1 MGRIVTPFD
10 RRFLE
15 QQRVRFWPR
24 LRKKTYAPAL
34 TGMKKLILLSLFV
47 LPQWTWA
54 QLAPW
59 SQKMTATILATYP
72 DSMMYKGGRVA
83 HWDYEMGLVL
93 HAIEQVW
100 YRTGDARYFQYIQKH
115 MDRYIN
121 EDGSIRTYELDKFN
135 IDFVTPGRSLLMLYQ
150 QSLPNKE
157 KYRKAADLLRK
168 QLAQQPRTKEG
179 GFWHKQ
185 IYPNQMW
192 LDGLYMAEP
201 FYAEY
206 TRLFDQNGKDFNDI
220 INQFVWMD
228 QYARDAKT
236 GLLYHGWDESRR
248 QKWANPQTGKS
259 PNFWSRALGW
269 YAMALV
275 DVLDYV
281 PAAHP
286 RRGEL
291 LTILQRFMPAVVTYQ
306 DPKSGCW
313 YQVTD
318 RIGDTKNY
326 LEASGTGMLVYALAK
341 SVRLGYLPASML
353 PAARKGY
360 DGMLKNFISTDA
372 GGLIHLEKTVLVGG
386 LGGTATADRPYRDG
400 SYDYYLS
407 EPLRQDDLKGVAP
420 FIMASVEMEIA
431 GELGVG
437 KGRTVAV
444 DNYFNHEFRK
454 GVDPAQLEPFHYTW
468 EDRQHSGFWLWGTTF
483 RDLGAKTVLVST
495 APTAASLKNVDVYI
509 IVDPD
514 TPKETASPNYIRPT
528 DSKAISDWVKAGGVL
543 VLMANDTSNCE
554 HVHLNQLATQ
564 FGMEFLP
571 KNVNMVQGTQFE
583 QGRVDIP
590 ANSAIFLTTKTVYI
604 KELAPIAVKVPAKA
618 VVTKENDVIMA
629 VTNWGRGTV
638 FAVGD
643 PWLYNEY
650 TDGRRI
656 PATYE
661 NFNAGKDL
669 ATWLMKQVKP

>member
-1 MGRIVTPFD
+1 
-10 RRFLE
+10 
-15 QQRVRFWPR
+15 
-24 LRKKTYAPAL
+24 
-34 TGMKKLILLSLFV
+34 MKKFLILILFV
-47 LPQWTWA
+47 LPGWVQA
-54 QLAPW
+54 QSTPW
-59 SQKMTATILATYP
+59 SQKMTATIMATYP
-72 DSMMYKGGRVA
+72 DSIMYKGGRVA

-93 HAIEQVW
+93 HAITQVW
-100 YRTGDARYFQYIQKH
+100 YRTGDARYFDYVKKQ
-115 MDRYIN
+115 MDRYVN
-121 EDGSIRTYELDKFN
+121 DDGTIRTYDLNKFN

-168 QLAQQPRTKEG
+168 QLAGQPRTKEG

-206 TRLFDQNGKDFNDI
+206 TKLFEPKGKDFDDI
-220 INQFVWMD
+220 INQFVWMEKN
-228 QYARDAKT
+228 ARDAKT
-236 GLLYHGWDESRR
+236 GLLYHGWDESRQ

-259 PNFWSRALGW
+259 PNFWSRAMGW

-275 DVLDYV
+275 DVLDDI
-281 PAAHP
+281 PATHP
-286 RRGEL
+286 RRDEL
-291 LTILQRFMPAVVTYQ
+291 VTILQRFMPAVVKYQ
-306 DPKSGCW
+306 DPASGCW

-318 RIGDTKNY
+318 RMGDKAESRPGNY
-326 LEASGTGMLVYALAK
+326 LEASGTGMFVYALAK
-341 SVRLGYLPASML
+341 GVRLGYLPQSML
-353 PAARKGY
+353 PVAKKGF
-360 DGMLKNFISTDA
+360 DGMLKNFITTDTEK
-372 GGLIHLEKTVLVGG
+372 LVHLEKTVLVGG
-386 LGGTATADRPYRDG
+386 LGGNPYRDG
-400 SYDYYLS
+400 SYEYYLS
-407 EPLRQDDLKGVAP
+407 EKIRQDDLKGVGP

-431 GELGVG
+431 TENGLG

-444 DNYFNHEFRK
+444 DDYFNHEFRK
-454 GVDPAQLEPFHYTW
+454 GLQGGQEPFHYTW

-483 RDLGAKTVLVST
+483 RDLGAKTTTVAT
-495 APTAASLKNVDVYI
+495 APTATSLKNVNIYI

-514 TPKETASPNYIRPT
+514 TPRETAKPNYISPA

-554 HVHLNQLATQ
+554 HVHLNQLAAQ
-564 FGMEFLP
+564 FGMQFLP
-571 KNVNMVQGTQFE
+571 KNINMVKNDQFE

-590 ANSAIFLTTKTVYI
+590 ANNEIFPNTKAVYI
-604 KELAPIAVKVPAKA
+604 KELAPIGLKSPATA
-618 VVTKENDVIMA
+618 AVTKNSDVIIA
-629 VTNWGRGTV
+629 VANVGKGAV

-650 TDGRRI
+650 TDGRKI
-656 PATYE
+656 PATYQ

-669 ATWLMKQVKP
+669 ATWLLKQAKP

>member
-1 MGRIVTPFD
+1 MFP
-10 RRFLE
+10 
-15 QQRVRFWPR
+15 QR
-24 LRKKTYAPAL
+24 LRKKKDLFAL
-34 TGMKKLILLSLFV
+34 PGMKTLILLSLFALPNGV
-47 LPQWTWA
+47 LA
-54 QLAPW
+54 QTTPW
-59 SQKMTATILATYP
+59 SQKMTATIMATYP
-72 DSMMYKGGRVA
+72 DSMMYKGGKAA

-100 YRTGDARYFQYIQKH
+100 HRTGDGRYFNYIQKH
-115 MDRYIN
+115 MDRYVN
-121 EDGSIRTYELDKFN
+121 ADGSIRTYELDKFN
-135 IDFVTPGRSLLMLYQ
+135 IDFVTPGRSLLMLSQ
-150 QSLPNKE
+150 QTLPNKE

-179 GFWHKQ
+179 GFWHKN
-185 IYPNQMW
+185 IYPYQMW

-201 FYAEY
+201 FYAEH
-206 TRLFDQNGKDFNDI
+206 TRLFDREGKAFDDI
-220 INQFVWMD
+220 VNQFVWME
-228 QYARDAKT
+228 QHARDAKT
-236 GLLYHGWDESRR
+236 GLLYHGWDESRQ
-248 QKWANPQTGKS
+248 QKWADPQTGKS
-259 PNFWSRALGW
+259 PNFWSRAMGW

-275 DVLDYV
+275 DVLDFV
-281 PAAHP
+281 PATHP

-291 LTILQRFMPAVVTYQ
+291 VTILQRFMPAVVKYQ
-306 DPKSGCW
+306 DPASGCW

-318 RIGDTKNY
+318 RMGDKGNY
-326 LEASGTGMLVYALAK
+326 LEASGTGMFVYALAK
-341 SVRLGYLPASML
+341 GVRLGYLPQSML
-353 PAARKGY
+353 PIARKGY
-360 DGMLKNFISTDA
+360 EGMLKNFISTDDQKRV
-372 GGLIHLEKTVLVGG
+372 HLEKTVLVGG

-400 SYDYYLS
+400 SYEYYLS
-407 EPLRQDDLKGVAP
+407 EKIRQDDLKGVGP

-431 GELGVG
+431 GENGLGR
-437 KGRTVAV
+437 GRTVAV

-454 GVDPAQLEPFHYTW
+454 GVTGEQEPFHYTW

-483 RDLGAKTVLVST
+483 RNLGAKTVLVPT
-495 APTAASLKNVDVYI
+495 APTGASLKNVDVYI

-514 TPKETASPNYIRPT
+514 TPKETASPNYISPN

-554 HVHLNQLATQ
+554 HVHFNQLAAQ
-564 FGMEFLP
+564 FGMQFLP

-583 QGRVDIP
+583 QGRIDIS
-590 ANSAIFLTTKTVYI
+590 ANSPIFPTTKTVYI
-604 KELAPIAVKVPAKA
+604 KELAPIALKAPAKA
-618 VVTKENDVIMA
+618 VVSKENDVIMA
-629 VTNWGRGTV
+629 VANWGKGYI

-669 ATWLMKQVKP
+669 ATWLLKQTRAASSANASSGK